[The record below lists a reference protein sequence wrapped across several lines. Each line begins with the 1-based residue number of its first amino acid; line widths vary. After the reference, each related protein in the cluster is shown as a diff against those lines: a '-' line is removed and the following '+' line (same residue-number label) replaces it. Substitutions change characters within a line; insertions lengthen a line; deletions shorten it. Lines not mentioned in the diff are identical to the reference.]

1 MSGTEAE
8 ARIKINKMLEEAG
21 WRLTDVINVLEG
33 TRASFNIRNNKY
45 EIIGE

>member
-1 MSGTEAE
+1 
-8 ARIKINKMLEEAG
+8 ML
-21 WRLTDVINVLEG
+21 RLKKVFLLTDVINVLEG